1 MRDEE
6 NLGGESGSV
15 MTMGEWIITLII
27 SSIPLVGIIAL
38 LIWAFSS
45 NTPKCKS
52 NWAKAWLLL
61 QVVGY
66 MLVALLWGTLIG
78 ILTSGIFD

>member
-1 MRDEE
+1 MRNEE
-6 NLGGESGSV
+6 NFGRESGSV
-15 MTMGEWIITLII
+15 MTVGEWILTLII
-27 SSIPLVGIIAL
+27 ASIPLVGIIAL

-45 NTPKCKS
+45 TAPKCKT

-61 QVVGY
+61 QVIGY

-78 ILTSGIFD
+78 ILSSGIFD